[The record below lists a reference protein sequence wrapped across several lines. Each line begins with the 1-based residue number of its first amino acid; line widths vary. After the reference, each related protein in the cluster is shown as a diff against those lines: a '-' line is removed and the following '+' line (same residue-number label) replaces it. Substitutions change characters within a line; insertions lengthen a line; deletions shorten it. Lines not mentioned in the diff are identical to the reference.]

1 MSNRKFF
8 SYQFPEGNHRLS
20 ENLLL
25 KTCTKNDRINQ
36 NRFAQTPASDF
47 KREKSFFRK
56 NSEKYIYINVNYFF
70 TFMNKTRKRP

>member
-47 KREKSFFRK
+47 KRENLFFRK
-56 NSEKYIYINVNYFF
+56 KSEKYKY
-70 TFMNKTRKRP
+70 